1 MGPELENKKNTEIIL
16 EASAMKQNGSNSKE
30 LEASFVTCASNYE
43 DHTSLVEQVKEVH
56 GSEDDEIDITECTD
70 PADNVPV
77 QSDTEELTE
86 SSSSFESIMSVAE
99 NCTTMNDTECTSEY
113 NGDATSELAFS
124 GFGDTFRMTRKKVTP
139 HWRDFIQPLR
149 QRCKLIELKLH
160 LLQSQTRKYEKQM
173 RDNNHQMKLQ
183 MGSVRLEDL
192 GSKSLPFSCDS
203 LRDKVVKRKKRRRTE
218 DTLDIAAYMSH
229 HPLFSFFEKRNSSA
243 DGSFL
248 DNELDKIA
256 ICSDKINADDE
267 FEIQDDLHQQLAD
280 GDTSLEK
287 ILRKIGVLQSQVIQL
302 KTRLD
307 KVTSENGMISSTDDL
322 ISLLPCNGL
331 DRSARS
337 SALQDSRVKTSA
349 GSRDVVSQL
358 ISEYNMVMPD
368 TAASSRGKSVNA
380 PDVIEST
387 DRSLLLDTNTNP
399 EDGILIYNQRMKE
412 EMSNFEE
419 FKIHSVEKP
428 QVLEHSQKVTIPAS
442 IPDPDLPLDDQPAP
456 KIRSISKLTAPKSK
470 KRKARRRAGSGKRN
484 Y

>member
-1 MGPELENKKNTEIIL
+1 M
-16 EASAMKQNGSNSKE
+16 
-30 LEASFVTCASNYE
+30 
-43 DHTSLVEQVKEVH
+43 
-56 GSEDDEIDITECTD
+56 
-70 PADNVPV
+70 
-77 QSDTEELTE
+77 
-86 SSSSFESIMSVAE
+86 
-99 NCTTMNDTECTSEY
+99 
-113 NGDATSELAFS
+113 
-124 GFGDTFRMTRKKVTP
+124 
-139 HWRDFIQPLR
+139 
-149 QRCKLIELKLH
+149 
-160 LLQSQTRKYEKQM
+160 
-173 RDNNHQMKLQ
+173 
-183 MGSVRLEDL
+183 
-192 GSKSLPFSCDS
+192 
-203 LRDKVVKRKKRRRTE
+203 
-218 DTLDIAAYMSH
+218 
-229 HPLFSFFEKRNSSA
+229 
-243 DGSFL
+243 
-248 DNELDKIA
+248 
-256 ICSDKINADDE
+256 
-267 FEIQDDLHQQLAD
+267 HQQPAD

-380 PDVIEST
+380 PDVIENT

-419 FKIHSVEKP
+419 FKIHCVEKP

-442 IPDPDLPLDDQPAP
+442 IPDPDPDLPLDDQPAP

-484 Y
+484 